1 MFKSIIIF
9 FIIGI
14 LQSESSYVM
23 KYGEPLSNN
32 MIQIAKEIGIDK
44 PEDIRTYDKEGKIF
58 GNPNI
63 AGITLG
69 KAIEIR
75 KKYKSESLICHEL
88 IHVKQYQDLGGIF
101 NFLNKYF
108 FQAAKYKY
116 YDMPLEVEARIKAEI
131 YSEEYHLTREEI

>member
-14 LQSESSYVM
+14 LQSEGSYVI
-23 KYGEPLSNN
+23 KHGEPLSDN

-58 GNPNI
+58 GNPNT

-75 KKYKSESLICHEL
+75 KQYKSESLICHEI
-88 IHVKQYQDLGGIF
+88 IHVKQYQDCGGMRG
-101 NFLNKYF
+101 FLNKYMK
-108 FQAAKYKY
+108 QLSKYGY
-116 YDMPLEVEARIKAEI
+116 WNAPMEIEARIKSKVLI
-131 YSEEYHLTREEI
+131 DKYNLN

>member
-1 MFKSIIIF
+1 MIKIITVF
-9 FIIGI
+9 LIIGI
-14 LQSESSYVM
+14 LQSEGSYVI
-23 KYGEPLSNN
+23 KHGEPLSDN

-88 IHVKQYQDLGGIF
+88 IHVKQYQDCGGIKG
-101 NFLNKYF
+101 FLNKYIK
-108 FQAAKYKY
+108 QLYKY
-116 YDMPLEVEARIKAEI
+116 GYWNTPMEIEAREKSQVLINKYNLKNYE
-131 YSEEYHLTREEI
+131 

>member
-1 MFKSIIIF
+1 MLKSIIIF

-58 GNPNI
+58 GNPKI

-88 IHVKQYQDLGGIF
+88 IHVKQYQDCGGIKG
-101 NFLNKYF
+101 FLKKYEK
-108 FQAAKYKY
+108 QLSKYGY
-116 YDMPLEVEARIKAEI
+116 WNAPMEIEARLKAKI
-131 YSEEYHLTREEI
+131 LIDKYNLN